1 MNALFSLCFQS
12 VAQLDD
18 KRKCIKTQAAV
29 VQFLQLASTGEMLA
43 VAKASEGCSFA
54 GVGLFFFFN
63 CLKELFFLLLI

>member
-1 MNALFSLCFQS
+1 M
-12 VAQLDD
+12 AQLDD

-54 GVGLFFFFN
+54 GVGLFYYYY
-63 CLKELFFLLLI
+63 LKELFFLLLI